1 MRFVTRRGRRRE
13 EDALFNLKNDKIYA
27 EEIHT
32 NTHTHTYGTYT
43 LDNTKDL
50 NR

>member
-13 EDALFNLKNDKIYA
+13 EDARFNLKNDKIYA
-27 EEIHT
+27 EEVHT
-32 NTHTHTYGTYT
+32 NTLTYGTYT

-50 NR
+50 